1 MMQRIQKVI
10 PMPYNEEKL
19 MNLMENDFP
28 EVKKSIEDFFES
40 DYWKTKLTDFLT
52 FMHKEGKELGYT
64 SEALAEAQD
73 EVIKSIKNAIY
84 LDVFCSALNVILSK
98 KNISWYSMQ
107 DEMMIIADST
117 SINVLFELTIKE
129 IRDYLKEYLESLFK
143 ENIVTANGTLLS

>member
-1 MMQRIQKVI
+1 M
-10 PMPYNEEKL
+10 
-19 MNLMENDFP
+19 
-28 EVKKSIEDFFES
+28 
-40 DYWKTKLTDFLT
+40 
-52 FMHKEGKELGYT
+52 
-64 SEALAEAQD
+64 
-73 EVIKSIKNAIY
+73 
-84 LDVFCSALNVILSK
+84 FCSALNAILSK

>member
-40 DYWKTKLTDFLT
+40 DYWKTKLTDFFT

-64 SEALAEAQD
+64 SEALDEAQD

-98 KNISWYSMQ
+98 KNISWCICF
-107 DEMMIIADST
+107 MIISP
-117 SINVLFELTIKE
+117 
-129 IRDYLKEYLESLFK
+129 
-143 ENIVTANGTLLS
+143 